1 MTGVK
6 KEEQSPRIG
15 TFEFALAE
23 AKKRAWAANPIKK
36 LPPEENNQAS
46 TPVIAEQV
54 KAMSGKDPGDKPPHA
69 NKYGGLTAA
78 KKRKCEETATTN
90 AVSPATRSEDSS
102 SISSPLLTP
111 TEEVKAMSGKEPDD
125 KPTHANKYG
134 LLLAATKR
142 KREKTATAD
151 AASLAPRSEDSSSV
165 SSPLP
170 TPTEESSNRPFAPPK
185 KAKRVPTKY
194 DDM

>member
-23 AKKRAWAANPIKK
+23 AKRRAWAANPSRK
-36 LPPEENNQAS
+36 LPLEKKDQAS

-54 KAMSGKDPGDKPPHA
+54 KVTRGEEPADKPPHA

-78 KKRKCEETATTN
+78 KKRKREVTATTN
-90 AVSPATRSEDSS
+90 APSP
-102 SISSPLLTP
+102 
-111 TEEVKAMSGKEPDD
+111 
-125 KPTHANKYG
+125 
-134 LLLAATKR
+134 
-142 KREKTATAD
+142 
-151 AASLAPRSEDSSSV
+151 APRSEDSSSV

-170 TPTEESSNRPFAPPK
+170 TPTEEGSNRPFAPPK
-185 KAKRVPTKY
+185 KAKRAPTKY